1 MTTNIAKI
9 YNKHVILLKPLLNEI
24 KKQIKEGDSVVD
36 LGCGTGAY
44 VEVLAK
50 QVGKNGKIVCID
62 NNQQMILY
70 CRKKFFKP
78 NILFKKLAAEKLS
91 SLEKKFDVVFASLV
105 LQFTK
110 VNRAISEIKKS
121 LKPKGKLILSIPLY
135 RTGINISFDEESKKF
150 KLDFEKN
157 LKDELKK
164 ADVKDRPSLK
174 YTNSRSRLFKGLLQ
188 KNQFRIFKWNIQ
200 PLEKNNLQEL
210 LDYYKIPWRSVK
222 ILNKPFNI
230 RYKVLSNALKKTFEK
245 YPNYAV
251 KRYYLIAV
259 ANNK

>member
-9 YNKHVILLKPLLNEI
+9 YSKHVILLKPLLNEI

-44 VEVLAK
+44 IKALAK

-62 NNQQMILY
+62 NNKQMILY
-70 CRKKFFKP
+70 CRKKFSKP

-91 SLEKKFDVVFASLV
+91 SLGKKFDAVFASLV

-110 VNRAISEIKKS
+110 AERAISEIKKS
-121 LKPKGKLILSIPLY
+121 LKPNGKLILSIPLY

-150 KLDFEKN
+150 KFEFEKN

-164 ADVKDRPSLK
+164 ADVKDEPSLE
-174 YTNSRSRLFKGLLQ
+174 YTNFRSRFFEGLLQ
-188 KNQFRIFKWNIQ
+188 KNRLRISKWGVL

-210 LDYYKIPWRSVK
+210 LAYYKIPWRSEKIFKIPFATRYK
-222 ILNKPFNI
+222 ILTA
-230 RYKVLSNALKKTFEK
+230 ALKNTFHK
-245 YPNYAV
+245 YPKFIV

-259 ANNK
+259 AIKK